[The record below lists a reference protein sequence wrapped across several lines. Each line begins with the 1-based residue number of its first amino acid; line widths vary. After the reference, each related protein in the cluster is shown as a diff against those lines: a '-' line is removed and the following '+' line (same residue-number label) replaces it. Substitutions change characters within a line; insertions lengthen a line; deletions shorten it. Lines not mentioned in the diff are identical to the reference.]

1 MFVQTTLASKPF
13 GQKFKLSQFLPGVYE
28 KWFIHVS
35 KSETPLTPEFYFLEE
50 SMHRKWWHVMFCPVE
65 WHANEVLVLPHHCHI
80 TTSQPMYT
88 STYHSIYIRTVS
100 SSRLL
105 SSLLIQFKVVCGPFG
120 QSNMHFTLDLCLEQ
134 PGKNQ
139 MYQS

>member
-1 MFVQTTLASKPF
+1 MQTTLASKPF

-80 TTSQPMYT
+80 TTSQPMYV
-88 STYHSIYIRTVS
+88 RTTVY
-100 SSRLL
+100 
-105 SSLLIQFKVVCGPFG
+105 
-120 QSNMHFTLDLCLEQ
+120 TLEQ
-134 PGKNQ
+134 
-139 MYQS
+139 